1 MSPIAQAVNYSAQV
15 AYIWSDQL
23 PPFRQ
28 AMVLREEGEQS
39 VNLAAVVI
47 TEDPSTMEWLALAES
62 AFESWDNPIDAAY
75 DEF

>member
-1 MSPIAQAVNYSAQV
+1 
-15 AYIWSDQL
+15 
-23 PPFRQ
+23 
-28 AMVLREEGEQS
+28 MVLREEGEQS